1 MLSNIVLKN
10 MGPQCQDWVDVS
22 PGSALIIHVN
32 LDSSLNLLCH
42 FLLYGGGDTITCLMG
57 WSLGLHMIIL
67 HVKNIAYSK
76 ILSPQYHHHY
86 YYHQYYY

>member
-57 WSLGLHMIIL
+57 
-67 HVKNIAYSK
+67 
-76 ILSPQYHHHY
+76 
-86 YYHQYYY
+86 

>member
-32 LDSSLNLLCH
+32 LVPETFCVIFFSMVGAIPLPVSW
-42 FLLYGGGDTITCLMG
+42 GD
-57 WSLGLHMIIL
+57 
-67 HVKNIAYSK
+67 
-76 ILSPQYHHHY
+76 P
-86 YYHQYYY
+86 